1 MNAGKVDQP
10 LETRHPGMR
19 DARERECVV
28 PDEPEPRADRSVTRH
43 LDLDAIDRSPRI
55 DRPARDL
62 RRAVT
67 CDVVEGAERLQV
79 RPVVDACRRGW
90 LSTGWPGAVSAGA
103 AAACAHENGDAG
115 QDGQGCRPDASFRAV
130 ALAARP
136 R

>member
-90 LSTGWPGAVSAGA
+90 LSTGWPGAVSAGPGRFA
-103 AAACAHENGDAG
+103 QVARTGG
-115 QDGQGCRPDASFRAV
+115 MSSFRFGIRLV
-130 ALAARP
+130 RET
-136 R
+136 